1 MIGKHPPVARRY
13 FHRPM
18 PDVPDVNPVEPEPGC
33 ARRKRARR
41 AAHRGRIDFFQARE
55 DQSPVRAFA
64 PVVEVAGDDERRA
77 VGNFVDDQIQKPIN
91 LSPAVR
97 LAQRE
102 MQTDRVQWLTI
113 AIQSDHCVEQAPR
126 LGSANRCIDIAP
138 SGDRMPGEQRITVMP
153 TRRNSVPAVGV
164 LRPDTIRKH
173 LVLMHERLRTRSRTD
188 FLKEDEIRP
197 QGAQGIA
204 NAKQDAMPVS
214 GTQALMGIQRQ
225 HADPRLVA
233 ARRRFHA
240 RKLYR
245 EA

>member
-1 MIGKHPPVARRY
+1 MIGKHAPVASRY

-18 PDVPDVNPVEPEPGC
+18 PDVPDVNAVEPQPGC

-41 AAHRGRIDFFQARE
+41 AARRGRMDFFQARKH
-55 DQSPVRAFA
+55 QLTVCAFA
-64 PVVEVAGDDERRA
+64 PVVEVAGDDQRRA

-113 AIQSDHCVEQAPR
+113 AIYSDHCVEQAPR
-126 LGSANRCIDIAP
+126 LGLANRCIDIAP

-153 TRRNSVPAVGV
+153 TRRNSIPAVGV
-164 LRPDTIRKH
+164 LSPDAVRQY
-173 LVLMHERLRTRSRTD
+173 LVLMHVRLRTRNRTD
-188 FLKEDEIRP
+188 FLEEDEVRP
-197 QGAQGIA
+197 RGAQGIA
-204 NAKQDAMPVS
+204 NSKQRAMPVP
-214 GTQALMGIQRQ
+214 GTQALMSIQRQ

-233 ARRRFHA
+233 GRCRFHA
-240 RKLYR
+240 
-245 EA
+245 

>member
-1 MIGKHPPVARRY
+1 MIGKPQPVARRY

-18 PDVPDVNPVEPEPGC
+18 PDVPDVDPVEPEPGC

-41 AAHRGRIDFFQARE
+41 AAHRGRVDFLQARKH
-55 DQSPVRAFA
+55 QPPVRAFA
-64 PVVEVAGDDERRA
+64 PVVEVAGNDERRA

-91 LSPAVR
+91 LSAAVR

-102 MQTDRVQWLTI
+102 MQTDRVQWV
-113 AIQSDHCVEQAPR
+113 AINQPDHCVEQAPR
-126 LGSANRCIDIAP
+126 LGPANRCIDIAP

-164 LRPDTIRKH
+164 LSPDAVRKY
-173 LVLMHERLRTRSRTD
+173 LVLMHVRLRTRNRTD
-188 FLKEDEIRP
+188 FLKEDEVRTK
-197 QGAQGIA
+197 GAQCIA
-204 NAKQDAMPVS
+204 NSKQDAMPVS

-233 ARRRFHA
+233 ARRRFHT
-240 RKLYR
+240 RTLYR

>member
-1 MIGKHPPVARRY
+1 MIGKHPPVARRN

-41 AAHRGRIDFFQARE
+41 AAHRGRMDFFQARK
-55 DQSPVRAFA
+55 DQPPVRAFA

-77 VGNFVDDQIQKPIN
+77 VGNFVGDQIQKPIN

-113 AIQSDHCVEQAPR
+113 AIQPDHCVEQAPR
-126 LGSANRCIDIAP
+126 LGLANRCIDIAP

-153 TRRNSVPAVGV
+153 TRRNSIPAVGV
-164 LRPDTIRKH
+164 LSPDAVRKY
-173 LVLMHERLRTRSRTD
+173 LVLMHVRAPD
-188 FLKEDEIRP
+188 P
-197 QGAQGIA
+197 QPHRFPEGRRG
-204 NAKQDAMPVS
+204 P
-214 GTQALMGIQRQ
+214 
-225 HADPRLVA
+225 P
-233 ARRRFHA
+233 ARRARHCEFEAGRHA
-240 RKLYR
+240 GVRHASPDGHSASPR
-245 EA
+245 GSTSRRRQAQVPCA

>member
-41 AAHRGRIDFFQARE
+41 APHRGRMDFFQARK
-55 DQSPVRAFA
+55 DQPSVRAFA
-64 PVVEVAGDDERRA
+64 PVVEVAGDDKRRA

-113 AIQSDHCVEQAPR
+113 QPDHCVEQAPR
-126 LGSANRCIDIAP
+126 LGLADRRIDIAP
-138 SGDRMPGEQRITVMP
+138 SGDRMLGEQRITVMP
-153 TRRNSVPAVGV
+153 TRRNCIPAVGV
-164 LRPDTIRKH
+164 LSPDSVREY
-173 LVLMHERLRTRSRTD
+173 LALMHVRLRTRDRTD
-188 FLKEDEIRP
+188 FLKEDEVRP
-197 QGAQGIA
+197 HGAQGIA
-204 NAKQDAMPVS
+204 NSKQDAMPMS

-225 HADPRLVA
+225 HADPCLVA

-240 RKLYR
+240 GKLYR

>member
-1 MIGKHPPVARRY
+1 MIGKHPPVARRN

-18 PDVPDVNPVEPEPGC
+18 PDVPHVNPVEPKPGC

-41 AAHRGRIDFFQARE
+41 AAHRGRMDFFQARK
-55 DQSPVRAFA
+55 DQPPVCAFA

-77 VGNFVDDQIQKPIN
+77 GGNFVDDQIQKPIN

-102 MQTDRVQWLTI
+102 MHTDRVQWLTI
-113 AIQSDHCVEQAPR
+113 AIEPDYCVEQAPR
-126 LGSANRCIDIAP
+126 LGLANRCIDIAP
-138 SGDRMPGEQRITVMP
+138 SGDRMSGEYCVTVMP
-153 TRRNSVPAVGV
+153 TRRNSIPAVGV
-164 LRPDTIRKH
+164 MSPDALRKY
-173 LVLMHERLRTRSRTD
+173 LVLMHVRVRTRNRTD
-188 FLKEDEIRP
+188 FLKEDEVRP
-197 QGAQGIA
+197 KGAQGIA
-204 NAKQDAMPVS
+204 NSKQDGMPVS
-214 GTQALMGIQRQ
+214 GTQALMGIQRH

-233 ARRRFHA
+233 ARRRFHT

>member
-41 AAHRGRIDFFQARE
+41 ATHRGRMDFLKARK
-55 DQSPVRAFA
+55 DQPSVRAFA
-64 PVVEVAGDDERRA
+64 PVVEVAGDDKRRA

-113 AIQSDHCVEQAPR
+113 QPNDRMQQAPR
-126 LGSANRCIDIAP
+126 LGLAHRCIDIAP
-138 SGDRMPGEQRITVMP
+138 GGDRMLGEQRITVMP
-153 TRRNSVPAVGV
+153 TRRNRIPAVGV
-164 LRPDTIRKH
+164 LSPDAVREY
-173 LVLMHERLRTRSRTD
+173 LVLMRLRTRDRTD
-188 FLKEDEIRP
+188 LLKEDEVRP
-197 QGAQGIA
+197 RHAQGIA
-204 NAKQDAMPVS
+204 NSKQDAMPVS

-225 HADPRLVA
+225 HTDPRLVA

-240 RKLYR
+240 
-245 EA
+245 

>member
-41 AAHRGRIDFFQARE
+41 AAHRGRMDFFQARK
-55 DQSPVRAFA
+55 DQPSVRASA

-77 VGNFVDDQIQKPIN
+77 VGNFVGDQIQKSIN

-102 MQTDRVQWLTI
+102 MHADRVQWRI
-113 AIQSDHCVEQAPR
+113 VNQPDHCVEQAAR
-126 LGSANRCIDIAP
+126 LGLADRCVDIAP

-153 TRRNSVPAVGV
+153 TRRNCIPAVGV
-164 LRPDTIRKH
+164 LSPDAVRKY
-173 LVLMHERLRTRSRTD
+173 LVLVHVRLRTRNRTD
-188 FLKEDEIRP
+188 FLKEDEVRP
-197 QGAQGIA
+197 EGAQGIA
-204 NAKQDAMPVS
+204 NSKQDAMPVS
-214 GTQALMGIQRQ
+214 GTQALMGIQSQ

-233 ARRRFHA
+233 ARRRFHL

>member
-18 PDVPDVNPVEPEPGC
+18 PDVPNVNPVEPEPGC
-33 ARRKRARR
+33 ARRKGTRR
-41 AAHRGRIDFFQARE
+41 AAHRGRMDFFQARKY
-55 DQSPVRAFA
+55 QPSVRAFA
-64 PVVEVAGDDERRA
+64 PVVEVAGDDKRRA

-97 LAQRE
+97 LAQRK
-102 MQTDRVQWLTI
+102 MQTDRVQWRTI
-113 AIQSDHCVEQAPR
+113 QPDDRVQQAPR
-126 LGSANRCIDIAP
+126 LGLADRCIDIAP
-138 SGDRMPGEQRITVMP
+138 GGDRMPGEQRITVMP
-153 TRRNSVPAVGV
+153 TRRNRIPAVRV
-164 LRPDTIRKH
+164 LRPDAVREY
-173 LVLMHERLRTRSRTD
+173 LVLMHVRLRTRDRTD
-188 FLKEDEIRP
+188 FLKEDEVRP
-197 QGAQGIA
+197 RGAQGIA
-204 NAKQDAMPVS
+204 NSKQDAMPVS

-240 RKLYR
+240 GKLYR

>member
-1 MIGKHPPVARRY
+1 MIGKHPPVARRN

-18 PDVPDVNPVEPEPGC
+18 PDVPDVYPVEPEPGC

-41 AAHRGRIDFFQARE
+41 AAHRGRMDFFQARK
-55 DQSPVRAFA
+55 DQPPVRAFA

-77 VGNFVDDQIQKPIN
+77 VGNFVGDQIQKPIN

-102 MQTDRVQWLTI
+102 MHTDRVQWRI
-113 AIQSDHCVEQAPR
+113 VNQPDNRVQQAPR
-126 LGSANRCIDIAP
+126 LGPANRCIDIAP

-153 TRRNSVPAVGV
+153 TRRNGIPAVGV
-164 LRPDTIRKH
+164 LSPDAVRKY
-173 LVLMHERLRTRSRTD
+173 LVLMHVRLRTRNRTD
-188 FLKEDEIRP
+188 FLKEDEVRP

-204 NAKQDAMPVS
+204 NSKQDAMPVS

-225 HADPRLVA
+225 HADRHLVA

-245 EA
+245 EG

>member
-1 MIGKHPPVARRY
+1 MIGKHPPVARRN

-41 AAHRGRIDFFQARE
+41 SAQRRRVDFFQSRT
-55 DQSPVRAFA
+55 DQPAMRAFA

-77 VGNFVDDQIQKPIN
+77 AGNFVGYQIQKPIN

-113 AIQSDHCVEQAPR
+113 AIQPDHCVEQAPR
-126 LGSANRCIDIAP
+126 LGLVNRCIDIAP

-153 TRRNSVPAVGV
+153 TRRNSIPAVGV
-164 LRPDTIRKH
+164 LSPDAVRKY
-173 LVLMHERLRTRSRTD
+173 LVLVRVPTRNRTD
-188 FLKEDEIRP
+188 FLKEDEVRP
-197 QGAQGIA
+197 RGAQGIA
-204 NAKQDAMPVS
+204 NSKQVAMPVS

-225 HADPRLVA
+225 YADPRLVA

-240 RKLYR
+240 
-245 EA
+245 

>member
-18 PDVPDVNPVEPEPGC
+18 PDVLDVNPVEAEPGC
-33 ARRKRARR
+33 SRRKRARR
-41 AAHRGRIDFFQARE
+41 AAHRGRMDFFQARQ
-55 DQSPVRAFA
+55 DQPPVRAFA

-77 VGNFVDDQIQKPIN
+77 VGNFVGDQIQKPIN

-102 MQTDRVQWLTI
+102 MQTDRVQLLTI
-113 AIQSDHCVEQAPR
+113 AIQPDARVQQTPR
-126 LGSANRCIDIAP
+126 LGLANRCIDIAP

-153 TRRNSVPAVGV
+153 TRRDSVPAVGV
-164 LRPDTIRKH
+164 LSPDAVGKY
-173 LVLMHERLRTRSRTD
+173 LVLMHVRLRTRNRTD
-188 FLKEDEIRP
+188 FLKEDEVRP

-204 NAKQDAMPVS
+204 NSKQDAMPVS

-225 HADPRLVA
+225 HADPLLVA

>member
-1 MIGKHPPVARRY
+1 MIGKHPPVARRN

-41 AAHRGRIDFFQARE
+41 AAHRGRMDFFQARK
-55 DQSPVRAFA
+55 DQPPVRAFA

-77 VGNFVDDQIQKPIN
+77 GGNFVGDQIQKPIN

-102 MQTDRVQWLTI
+102 MQTDRVQWLAI
-113 AIQSDHCVEQAPR
+113 AIQPDHCVEQAPR
-126 LGSANRCIDIAP
+126 LGLANRCIDIAP

-153 TRRNSVPAVGV
+153 TRRNSIPAVGV
-164 LRPDTIRKH
+164 MSPDAVRKY
-173 LVLMHERLRTRSRTD
+173 LVLMHVRLRTRNRTD
-188 FLKEDEIRP
+188 FLKEDEVRP

-204 NAKQDAMPVS
+204 NSKQHAMPVS

-225 HADPRLVA
+225 HADPSLVA